1 MTFLASVSGKFSAT
15 AQVKSSGGASVGQQ
29 AFVAPGTYT
38 WIAPPGVTKVSAVC
52 IGGGGSGYR
61 TWANYG
67 GAGGGLG
74 WKNNIP
80 VSPGTGYTVV
90 VGDGGRDRYGASGG
104 NSYFIGTGTVS
115 GYGGGNGSSGS
126 NTSGP
131 NSNGYGGGW
140 TGDGG
145 GAGGNSN
152 GQAGGGTGGYSGR
165 GGNTSENMY
174 GNGYGSASGGGV
186 YSSTY
191 GTGGGGGVGIWGQ
204 GSDSYYWTSSIGVT
218 TSAGNGGGGN
228 GGSGGG
234 RGHYGENPFGSPG
247 HEVFHP
253 CGGNFGGGGG
263 GGGTSSGQFGGP
275 GGIGAVRL
283 IWGQGRAFPST
294 NTADVSPALQVP
306 FPTTGDA
313 VYTLPGTY
321 TWTCPPGVSSIS
333 VVCVGGGSA
342 GYGPWTGT
350 YGGSG
355 GGLGYKNNYPV
366 SPGSTYTVRVGAG
379 GSTNAYGQDSY
390 FVGRGTVCGYG
401 GGTGTAGYGET
412 GQGPNANGY
421 GGGYTG
427 DGGGAGGNYTGYAGA
442 GAGGYTNQGGNTNAY
457 GSGGGGAGGYTYS
470 STYGGGGGGG
480 VGLYGQGA
488 SGYPYGSGWYPYSTG
503 NAVGYGRMGSYSGTG
518 ISSGGTSG
526 GGGSGGENG
535 FAGENPS
542 YSYPEGGGPT
552 AYPGPRGGNCGGGG
566 GAGGTSWANGGK
578 GGTGGIRIVWP
589 GSTRQFPSTNVG
601 DAVGDTMYGR
611 GYWGGASGPDGR
623 GNNSNYTHM
632 FGPNGVREPQSPVN
646 NSDSTYIPAYQP
658 LFGQNYG

>member
-15 AQVKSSGGASVGQQ
+15 AQVKSSGGASIGQQ

-90 VGDGGRDRYGASGG
+90 VGDSGRDRYGSAGQT
-104 NSYFIGTGTVS
+104 SYFIGTGTVA
-115 GYGGGNGSSGS
+115 GYGGGNGTSGS

-131 NSNGYGGGW
+131 NSNGYGGGY

-152 GQAGGGTGGYSGR
+152 GQAGGGAGGYTGR

-204 GSDSYYWTSSIGVT
+204 GSDSYYWTGPYGVT
-218 TSAGNGGGGN
+218 TSSGNGGGGN

-253 CGGNFGGGGG
+253 AGGNFGGGGG
-263 GGGTSSGQFGGP
+263 GGGTSLGQFGGP
-275 GGIGAVRL
+275 GGVGAVRL

-294 NTADVSPALQVP
+294 NTGDVSPALQVP

-333 VVCVGGGSA
+333 IVAVGGGSA

-379 GSTNAYGQDSY
+379 GAGGYGQDTY

-401 GGTGTAGYGET
+401 GGTGVFGYGEA

-427 DGGGAGGNYTGYAGA
+427 DGGGVGGNYTGYAGA
-442 GAGGYTNQGGNTNAY
+442 GAGGYTGQGGNTNAG
-457 GSGGGGAGGYTYS
+457 GSGGSGAGGYPYS
-470 STYGGGGGGG
+470 STYGGAGGGG
-480 VGLYGQGA
+480 VGLYGLGN
-488 SGYPYGSGWYPYSTG
+488 SGMVYGTGWYPYSTG
-503 NAVGYGRMGSYSGTG
+503 NAVGYGRMGSYSGSG
-518 ISSGGTSG
+518 IGSGGNSG

-535 FAGENPS
+535 FVGENGA

-552 AYPGPRGGNCGGGG
+552 SYPGPRGGNCGGGG

-578 GGTGGIRIVWP
+578 GGTGGLRIVWP
-589 GSTRQFPSTNVG
+589 GSSRQFPNTNVG

-611 GYWGGASGPDGR
+611 GYWGGSSGTDGR
-623 GNNSNYTHM
+623 GSVGYYTHM

-646 NSDSTYIPAYQP
+646 NSDSSYIPAYQP